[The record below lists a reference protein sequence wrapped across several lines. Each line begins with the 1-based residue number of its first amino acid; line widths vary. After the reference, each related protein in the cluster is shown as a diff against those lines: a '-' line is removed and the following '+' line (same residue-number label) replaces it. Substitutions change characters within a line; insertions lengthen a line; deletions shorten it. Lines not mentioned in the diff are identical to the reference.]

1 MFSIE
6 NRSLERSTIELIERE
21 PTREEKRR
29 VEGVGKKRGREA
41 EEARWEKREMARNR
55 NYNIGSLEE

>member
-6 NRSLERSTIELIERE
+6 NRSLERSTIDLIERE

-29 VEGVGKKRGREA
+29 VEGVGKKRGTEV
-41 EEARWEKREMARNR
+41 EEARWEKGKWRGTETT
-55 NYNIGSLEE
+55 ILGV